1 MTYARIIGKLDM
13 TPTLVK
19 LNCPLQMPAPTSL
32 KKKKKEKKVNTPWNK
47 QNIKVLTLSI
57 LKLVL

>member
-13 TPTLVK
+13 TPALVK

-32 KKKKKEKKVNTPWNK
+32 KKKKKIKVNTPWNK

-57 LKLVL
+57 LKFVL